1 MVPRFGERAGG
12 TCKSPQSRFVFLVR
26 AMMAQVVMRGEELK
40 IINAIVRSVLILVM
54 NVIAVRNGAVVIF
67 PNNAV
72 KPSPF
77 VLEIVSAEIEA
88 FAVELLLGVVDYDS
102 FHVFALSSPVFIPQE
117 KERWAIPLLGLQVR
131 LWVIP

>member
-1 MVPRFGERAGG
+1 M
-12 TCKSPQSRFVFLVR
+12 
-26 AMMAQVVMRGEELK
+26 VMRWHKLK
-40 IINAIVRSVLILVM
+40 ILNAVVASVLVLVVNVVAIWNRPGMIL
-54 NVIAVRNGAVVIF
+54 
-67 PNNAV
+67 PHNAV

-88 FAVELLLGVVDYDS
+88 FAVELLLGVVDYNS

>member
-1 MVPRFGERAGG
+1 
-12 TCKSPQSRFVFLVR
+12 
-26 AMMAQVVMRGEELK
+26 MMAQVVMRGEELK